1 MNPILHIVMGP
12 NGAGKSTFGSLYTDG
27 IPVYDPDKRGME
39 IRTYIKNLSKSQ
51 RKQLYPAYTND
62 MFEELFDELTAD
74 YQWEEY
80 DELRKHCIAD
90 SIDFALETP
99 FADNFG
105 LNQVLYFK
113 AHGYHIHGI
122 FVGLNTVA
130 QSIANVSLRV
140 KKKGHDLPLQ
150 SIEWNFNQCYV
161 NLKKYMGLFESILF
175 MDAQNPLNN
184 PVLVAQYKDNR
195 FMNILPGEAGW
206 LRRLT

>member
-105 LNQVLYFK
+105 LN
-113 AHGYHIHGI
+113 
-122 FVGLNTVA
+122 TVA

>member
-62 MFEELFDELTAD
+62 MFEELFDELTA
-74 YQWEEY
+74 E
-80 DELRKHCIAD
+80 
-90 SIDFALETP
+90 
-99 FADNFG
+99 
-105 LNQVLYFK
+105 
-113 AHGYHIHGI
+113 YHIHGI
-122 FVGLNTVA
+122 FFGLNTVA

>member
-1 MNPILHIVMGP
+1 M
-12 NGAGKSTFGSLYTDG
+12 
-27 IPVYDPDKRGME
+27 
-39 IRTYIKNLSKSQ
+39 
-51 RKQLYPAYTND
+51 
-62 MFEELFDELTAD
+62 
-74 YQWEEY
+74 
-80 DELRKHCIAD
+80 
-90 SIDFALETP
+90 
-99 FADNFG
+99 
-105 LNQVLYFK
+105 
-113 AHGYHIHGI
+113 
-122 FVGLNTVA
+122 A

>member
-80 DELRKHCIAD
+80 DDYGNIVLRILL
-90 SIDFALETP
+90 I
-99 FADNFG
+99 
-105 LNQVLYFK
+105 
-113 AHGYHIHGI
+113 
-122 FVGLNTVA
+122 
-130 QSIANVSLRV
+130 LR
-140 KKKGHDLPLQ
+140 
-150 SIEWNFNQCYV
+150 
-161 NLKKYMGLFESILF
+161 
-175 MDAQNPLNN
+175 
-184 PVLVAQYKDNR
+184 
-195 FMNILPGEAGW
+195 
-206 LRRLT
+206 

>member
-90 SIDFALETP
+90 SIDFAFNCIHSALQTLAARGIYE
-99 FADNFG
+99 G
-105 LNQVLYFK
+105 LCEL
-113 AHGYHIHGI
+113 
-122 FVGLNTVA
+122 
-130 QSIANVSLRV
+130 LR
-140 KKKGHDLPLQ
+140 
-150 SIEWNFNQCYV
+150 S
-161 NLKKYMGLFESILF
+161 S
-175 MDAQNPLNN
+175 
-184 PVLVAQYKDNR
+184 
-195 FMNILPGEAGW
+195 GW
-206 LRRLT
+206 LIRLQENGAEGQAIVGNLNKALRMISDLEAEGLGLERSVDQFIHDCETLKLSPGTLSTSSTIFYKL

>member
-122 FVGLNTVA
+122 FFGLNTVA

-140 KKKGHDLPLQ
+140 KKK
-150 SIEWNFNQCYV
+150 
-161 NLKKYMGLFESILF
+161 GLFESILF